1 MGLSKARIMTK
12 LYKNLDEL
20 EKLYRD
26 ADSADKELYS
36 EMRSNVLLIAG
47 EHYSKNVNKHFARL
61 RETNRLTE
69 TLKLRLTKN
78 HTHKIHRIY
87 KNAIISKVPGAT
99 CLPANETEIQDQKD
113 AELNNKVL
121 KAIKDKHK
129 MKSKIRNWAGEFSG
143 IGEVATKIFWDP
155 NKGDLKGYEQKLD
168 EGTGAPVF
176 LDPNGKETLEQ
187 GIPGDPG
194 NPMMGIPPSEGS
206 QFEPAPD
213 KTLPIFGGDLV
224 FEPLFGFNIFRAPGA
239 KSMEESDY
247 IGLRKMVSIDTLKV
261 LYKDDEKKLKAI
273 EKTSDTD
280 FIIFDSSKA
289 NYEKENKWALL
300 KECYYKPCLKYPE
313 GYYYIWTE
321 FGILDEGVLPYGIF
335 PILWKGFD
343 EHPSTPRGRSI
354 LKVVRPYQAEIN
366 RAASQR
372 ATHQITL
379 GDDKILYQAG
389 TKLAPGAL
397 LPGARGISYQGAPP
411 TVIPGRTG
419 EQFASYVQ
427 EEKSEMYSAAM
438 VPEMEM
444 EEGANLDPYSMLFRS
459 MTQQSKYKIYIEKFE
474 EFVVDVHTLAL
485 KLARIYM
492 PDEELAEIFGPK
504 EIANLPEFKNQKKLR
519 YEVKIEPQSD
529 SIDTMLGKQLTFTH
543 LLQYI
548 GKNLKPDQIGMIV
561 KNMPFVNNEEMLG
574 DLTIN
579 YENVK
584 NDMLALERGEQVQ
597 VNQYD
602 DNEYYIQKL
611 THRMK
616 QGDFRLK
623 LSPEV
628 QQSYQMLLQQ
638 HQQEVARKQQQI
650 IDAKNEY
657 VPVGGAMVAID
668 MYVPN
673 KEDPTKAPKRARV
686 PYQAMEW
693 LLNVLEKQGMSL
705 DSLESMNQGALAEI
719 AGQIKPQPVPGGL
732 EQEKINQMKL
742 QQQSLN

>member
-1 MGLSKARIMTK
+1 MKK
-12 LYKNLDEL
+12 YKNLDEL
-20 EKLYRD
+20 ETLYKEGE
-26 ADSADKELYS
+26 AADKALYS

-78 HTHKIHRIY
+78 HTHKIHRVY
-87 KNAIISKVPGAT
+87 TNAIVSKVPGAT
-99 CLPANETEIQDQKD
+99 CIPANESEMQDQKD
-113 AELNNKVL
+113 AELNNKIL
-121 KAIKDKHK
+121 KAVKKKHNLK
-129 MKSKIRNWAGEFSG
+129 GKIRKWASEYVG

-155 NKGDLKGYEQKLD
+155 NKGDLKGYQQKVTE
-168 EGTGAPVF
+168 EGQPVF
-176 LDPNGKETLEQ
+176 KDQEGKETLEQ

-194 NPMMGIPPSEGS
+194 NPMFGIPPTEGV
-206 QFEPAPD
+206 QFEPVAD
-213 KTLPIFGGDLV
+213 KELPVFGGDYV
-224 FEPLFGFNIFRAPGA
+224 FESLFGFNIFRSPGA
-239 KSMEESDY
+239 KDMHESEF
-247 IGLRKMVSIDTLKV
+247 IGIRKMVPVDELKLLYRDNEEALKKID
-261 LYKDDEKKLKAI
+261 
-273 EKTSDTD
+273 KTSSTD
-280 FIIFDSSKA
+280 FIVFDSAKA
-289 NYEKENKWALL
+289 SYEKTEKWALL
-300 KECYYKPCLKYPE
+300 KECYYQPCLKYPE
-313 GYYYIWTE
+313 GYYYMWTE
-321 FGILDEGVLPYGIF
+321 FGILDQGVLPYGIF
-335 PILWKGFD
+335 PIIWQGFD

-397 LPGARGISYQGAPP
+397 LPGARGISYQGTPP

-427 EEKSEMYSAAM
+427 EEKSEMYEAAM
-438 VPEMEM
+438 VPEMGMDES
-444 EEGANLDPYSMLFRS
+444 ANLDPYTMLFRS
-459 MTQQSKYKIYIEKFE
+459 MSQQAKYKIYIEKFE
-474 EFVVDVHTLAL
+474 EFVVDIHTIIL
-485 KLARIYM
+485 KLARVYM
-492 PDEELAEIFGPK
+492 PDDELVEIVGPK
-504 EIANLPEFKNQKKLR
+504 EAANLAEFKNQKKLR
-519 YEVKIEPQSD
+519 YEVNIEPQTD
-529 SIDTMLGKQLTFTH
+529 SVDTMLGKQLTFNH

-548 GKNLKPDQIGMIV
+548 GKNLKPDQIGMVV

-579 YENVK
+579 YDNVK

-597 VNQYD
+597 ISQYD

-616 QGDFRLK
+616 QGDFRQLE
-623 LSPEV
+623 PQV
-628 QQSYQMLLQQ
+628 QQAYMALLQQ
-638 HQQEVARKQQQI
+638 NQEAVAQKQQSI

-668 MYVPN
+668 MYVPD
-673 KEDPTKAPKRARV
+673 KQDPTKAPKRARV
-686 PYQAMEW
+686 PYQAVEW
-693 LLNVLEKQGMSL
+693 LLQLLDKQGMSL

-719 AGQIKPQPVPGGL
+719 AGQIKPQAAPGGL
-732 EQEKINQMKL
+732 EQEKMNQMKL
-742 QQQSLN
+742 QQQQSMN